1 MENDGNICYAMSRS
15 SLFDF
20 PLKILNNFLCMQSQ
34 QLMLRSDMLIF
45 NCRLALMYIII
56 VLLVE
61 NNHYEGHLS

>member
-34 QLMLRSDMLIF
+34 QLMLRSDML
-45 NCRLALMYIII
+45 MMQDT
-56 VLLVE
+56 VVKTLVPDQWD
-61 NNHYEGHLS
+61 